1 MAVKVLKD
9 YYKTFVEETNNPE
22 QKEYYTKEI
31 EEMEAS
37 MARDHAQAVAL
48 IKKHLK
54 PDGTVNA
61 RDLAFDIWTGI
72 ESKIIVGEYIK
83 YLTKESYPED
93 KKESLAKQY
102 TKQLIEGEI
111 TYKVKD
117 EETNQEIETNYRE
130 EFNKEY
136 AKGKYDELL
145 GLPILSDQDATE
157 LGLEICPPYELVELP
172 ETELQ

>member
-61 RDLAFDIWTGI
+61 RDLAFDIWTKM
-72 ESKIIVGEYIK
+72 ESKFIMGDYMK

-93 KKESLAKQY
+93 KRESLAKQY

-111 TYKVKD
+111 TYKVRD
-117 EETNQEIETNYRE
+117 EETNQEVETNYRE

-145 GLPILSDQDATE
+145 GLPILNNQNATA
-157 LGLEICPPYELVELP
+157 LGVEICPPYEFVELP
-172 ETELQ
+172 EA